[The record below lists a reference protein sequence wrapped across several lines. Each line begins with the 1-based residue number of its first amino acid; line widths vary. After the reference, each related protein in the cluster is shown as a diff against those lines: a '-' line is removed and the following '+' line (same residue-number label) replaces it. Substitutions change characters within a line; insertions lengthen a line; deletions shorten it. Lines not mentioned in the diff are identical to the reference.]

1 MILHIKISK
10 DATRKL
16 LELTDEFNK
25 VTGYKIK
32 AIIHFL
38 PTTKIIKYLG
48 INLTKGK

>member
-10 DATRKL
+10 DSTRK